1 MRSTLLL
8 IQVNRRELRRS
19 ASVAQRGRTAV
30 ACPRA
35 CALPRNAPPLM
46 VLVITHDLKR
56 LRAS

>member
-35 CALPRNAPPLM
+35 CALPRNAPPRDGS
-46 VLVITHDLKR
+46 VITQDLKR
-56 LRAS
+56 LAAS